1 MLKQASWA
9 LALVSLFALSFHEA
23 RAQSDEKKF
32 EAGGQF
38 SLLRLPTRTGT
49 EPTKLLPMRTIATS
63 VIKLSISAFSCI
75 IAPLFD
81 PFPVNGSGVSAEL

>member
-9 LALVSLFALSFHEA
+9 VALVSLFALSFHEA

-38 SLLRLPTRTGT
+38 SLLRLQTRTVT
-49 EPTKLLPMRTIATS
+49 DITPAESRVNAFVWVRATS
-63 VIKLSISAFSCI
+63 QLRNQRSQLRPHFIWL
-75 IAPLFD
+75 
-81 PFPVNGSGVSAEL
+81 